1 MKRSS
6 KYPDEVKR
14 KAVQEWVTG
23 KKTYQQISSELKIGK
38 GQLSQWKVAIL
49 KKEAAADDATELV
62 PTDPTAAPSPQRQL
76 PIAELVLSSKNT
88 RLKRNV
94 IRPQAIADF
103 HGGMSAPE
111 VADKYG
117 VNVSTVYAWLKSF
130 RNTET
135 AVDDEAAAPEPSA
148 RDMPVFRS
156 KKEALGPQA
165 AADYHGGM
173 PAKQVAAKYGVTD
186 ATVYTW
192 SKAFPNAQPAS
203 AIVSA
208 PAQNGRKAVMTHSP
222 LGTAPNVRDAI
233 SLLRKAVARMNTL
246 HCPHCGQ
253 EFVAKPQGLTENLV
267 GMAHLFLEGEG

>member
-1 MKRSS
+1 MRRSS
-6 KYPDEVKR
+6 KYPEELKR
-14 KAVQEWVTG
+14 KAVREWITG
-23 KKTYQQISSELKIGK
+23 KKSYHQVTSELKIGK
-38 GQLSQWKVAIL
+38 GQLSQWKFAL
-49 KKEAAADDATELV
+49 LQQEAATNDAT
-62 PTDPTAAPSPQRQL
+62 PNQGTFTK
-76 PIAELVLSSKNT
+76 LVLSSENT
-88 RLKRNV
+88 RFKRNV

-111 VADKYG
+111 VAEKYG
-117 VNVSTVYAWLKSF
+117 VNVSTVYAWVKSF
-130 RNTET
+130 PNTEA
-135 AVDDEAAAPEPSA
+135 AVAAAAPEPSA
-148 RDMPVFRS
+148 RDMPVVQS

-173 PAKQVAAKYGVTD
+173 PAKQVAAKYGVSD

-192 SKAFPNAQPAS
+192 SKAFPNTQSAS

-208 PAQNGRKAVMTHSP
+208 PARNGRKAVMTTP
-222 LGTAPNVRDAI
+222 PGAGPNVRDAI

-267 GMAHLFLEGEG
+267 GMAHLFLEGDG